1 MSIQLRLN
9 LLFGALLALALVSM
23 ISAMIFSAGPRVRAE
38 NDSIVRLTHEFIE
51 TAIETLHETPNPAA
65 SLDKLL
71 DGLSD
76 LRHVRIYLDGSPAA
90 RSITAEPPQSWPRRW
105 LSDLIRSDPVQ
116 KRLPVVVNGRDLG
129 TVVIAPQAGDEI
141 GEVLDAIGNITSRGL
156 LLAVAVFALTSFVIH
171 RALRP
176 IDTLGRALGTLQAGD
191 YGVRLAPAGP
201 PEIARIASSLND
213 LAAELDRTREQN
225 RWLSQKVIRV
235 EDDERRELAR
245 ELHDELGPYLF
256 AVRAGATSMKREIA
270 RGAET
275 ELGRVKALCG
285 TMLEQIDAIQRT
297 NRRVLHKLRPVGL
310 NELGLA
316 ASLQGIV
323 AMWRKDH
330 PDIEVALALA
340 PGLDRL
346 DDTVALTVHRVVQE
360 GLTNAF
366 RHAAPSRIAITV
378 ARDSGAA
385 GDDGT
390 AHDGASG
397 DSSDDETRPA
407 TAGADTGRPA
417 PRTGISVTVQDDGI
431 GLAAPVKDGFG
442 ITGMRERVWAL
453 GGEVGITN
461 AEGGGARL
469 DAFIPTG
476 RAG

>member
-1 MSIQLRLN
+1 MSIQFRLN

-51 TAIETLHETPNPAA
+51 TAATTLPETSDPAG
-65 SLDKLL
+65 SLAKLI

-76 LRHVRIYLDGSPAA
+76 LRHVRIYLEGSPAA
-90 RSITAEPPQSWPRRW
+90 KAEAAEPPRGWARQW
-105 LSDLIRSDPVQ
+105 LASLVRSEPVQ
-116 KRLPVVVNGRDLG
+116 PLRLPVTANGRDLG

-141 GEVLDAIGNITSRGL
+141 GEVLDAIGNIASRGL

-171 RALRP
+171 RALAP
-176 IDTLGRALGTLQAGD
+176 IGMLDRALGLLRSGD

-201 PEIARIASSLND
+201 PEIARISSSLNE
-213 LAAELDRTREQN
+213 LAAELERTREAN

-256 AVRAGATSMKREIA
+256 AVRAGATSLKREIA
-270 RGAET
+270 RPDGDQERIT
-275 ELGRVKALCG
+275 GLCRA
-285 TMLEQIDAIQRT
+285 MLEQIDAIQRT

-330 PDIEVALALA
+330 PAIEVTLALA
-340 PGLDRL
+340 SDLDHL

-366 RHAAPSRIAITV
+366 RHAKASRVDITV
-378 ARDSGAA
+378 TSIEQGTDEAGPHARR
-385 GDDGT
+385 DGT
-390 AHDGASG
+390 GSEAAQ
-397 DSSDDETRPA
+397 
-407 TAGADTGRPA
+407 
-417 PRTGISVTVQDDGI
+417 RTGIRVSVRDDGV
-431 GLAAPVKDGFG
+431 GLAGPVQDGFG

-453 GGEVGITN
+453 GGTVTIAN
-461 AEGGGARL
+461 APDGGGAL
-469 DAFIPTG
+469 LEAVIPI
-476 RAG
+476 AK